1 MESSEFES
9 IMAKG
14 YNKEKLEIEFHQNLL
29 DSTDWKEHV
38 CVTYSLDLTIH
49 SFLFEK
55 NKNERIYC
63 YYMMLR
69 SLPNWANGVK
79 CSGRTF
85 KNS

>member
-38 CVTYSLDLTIH
+38 CAKIVCVTYSLDLTIH
-49 SFLFEK
+49 SFPLK
-55 NKNERIYC
+55 KIYRIRE
-63 YYMMLR
+63 L
-69 SLPNWANGVK
+69 
-79 CSGRTF
+79 
-85 KNS
+85 

>member
-38 CVTYSLDLTIH
+38 CVIYSLDLTLWFNY
-49 SFLFEK
+49 SFISFWKEIELK
-55 NKNERIYC
+55 N
-63 YYMMLR
+63 L
-69 SLPNWANGVK
+69 L
-79 CSGRTF
+79 
-85 KNS
+85 

>member
-38 CVTYSLDLTIH
+38 CVTYSAFIH
-49 SFLFEK
+49 FFFEK
-55 NKNERIYC
+55 NKIK
-63 YYMMLR
+63 L
-69 SLPNWANGVK
+69 
-79 CSGRTF
+79 
-85 KNS
+85 KNIL

>member
-55 NKNERIYC
+55 KLN
-63 YYMMLR
+63 
-69 SLPNWANGVK
+69 
-79 CSGRTF
+79 
-85 KNS
+85 

>member
-14 YNKEKLEIEFHQNLL
+14 YNKEKLEIEFHQQLL

-55 NKNERIYC
+55 KIRN
-63 YYMMLR
+63 L
-69 SLPNWANGVK
+69 L
-79 CSGRTF
+79 
-85 KNS
+85 